1 MGIISWILLG
11 LIAGVLAKLI
21 MPGDDPGGFM
31 MTIVIGIAGA
41 LIGGLISSALG
52 YGKVD
57 AFNFSGIAIATGGS
71 IVLLII
77 YRMLHKQKS

>member
-57 AFNFSGIAIATGGS
+57 TFDLGGIAIATGGS

-77 YRMLHKQKS
+77 YRMLHRQKS